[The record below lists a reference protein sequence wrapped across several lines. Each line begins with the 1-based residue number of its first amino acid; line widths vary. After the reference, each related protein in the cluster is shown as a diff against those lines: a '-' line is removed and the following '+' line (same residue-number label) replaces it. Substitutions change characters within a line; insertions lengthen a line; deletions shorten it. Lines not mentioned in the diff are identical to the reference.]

1 MTRIQRLLA
10 LAHLGSGL
18 LLLLGV
24 AWAWA
29 VVLGVLPSSTGVYVL
44 VVLNPGFA
52 ILGPLLASLAKSALG
67 VWMLILARWLWNGH
81 ARLRSALFVTHGLLL
96 LVGSLFIVFGFLA
109 VAAAERSTARGG
121 GLMSPV
127 AFLPFLYGLPLVS
140 FALWSIL
147 VALVRIPKHRR
158 ILRGG
163 DAAVGGRARRATVGG
178 RRIG

>member
-1 MTRIQRLLA
+1 MMRVMRWLA
-10 LAHLGSGL
+10 LAHLVFGL

-24 AWAWA
+24 VWVGA
-29 VVLGVLPSSTGVYVL
+29 VAVGVLPSSTVLYAL

-52 ILGPLLASLAKSALG
+52 ILGPLLASLPQSALG

-81 ARLRSALFVTHGLLL
+81 ARLRSALLVTHGLLL

-127 AFLPFLYGLPLVS
+127 AFVPFLYGLPLVS
-140 FALWSIL
+140 FALCSIL
-147 VALVRIPKHRR
+147 IAFARIPRHRPV
-158 ILRGG
+158 LR
-163 DAAVGGRARRATVGG
+163 
-178 RRIG
+178 